1 MHVGAS
7 TLFPAVYACDAF
19 VDMSSYDWGDADAQ
33 KWARVSRLGAKNSV
47 AVAGKLA
54 FVPRANAQD
63 ERKHCYAVLLIR
75 HIDPSITFA
84 LSAPL

>member
-1 MHVGAS
+1 
-7 TLFPAVYACDAF
+7 
-19 VDMSSYDWGDADAQ
+19 MSSYDWGDADAQ

-63 ERKHCYAVLLIR
+63 ERKHCYAVLLIQR
-75 HIDPSITFA
+75 IDPSITFA
-84 LSAPL
+84 LLASLWGIVLREHQEHSLFLRQQ